1 MKLYRVLSAEEA
13 RSIVEQIASADW
25 AQGRASSDLATG
37 SVKKNRE
44 LQAKDGEPA
53 LSILMDLHRRLE
65 ALQDEHFIRHML
77 VPKFNRYRVGEAYH
91 AHADAAWMSHRIRT
105 DLACTIFLTD
115 DYDGGELCVN
125 GVSVKGEPGTC
136 VVYECWRPHWVNP
149 VTRGERICA
158 ITWMQSGIRDATQRE
173 VLGMFQSV
181 LSEVDRTS
189 NEERFYPRLTALYGK
204 LLRMWLEN

>member
-1 MKLYRVLSAEEA
+1 MKFYRVLSAEEA
-13 RSIVEQIASADW
+13 GSIVERIQDVEW

-37 SVKKNRE
+37 MVKKNHE
-44 LQAKDGEPA
+44 LSGGEIAGP
-53 LSILMDLHRRLE
+53 ILNDLHKRLE
-65 ALQDEHFIRHML
+65 ALQDEHFIRLML
-77 VPKFNRYRVGEAYH
+77 VPRFNRYSEGDAYH
-91 AHADAAWMSHRIRT
+91 EHADAGWMGRKIRT

-125 GVSVKGEPGTC
+125 GMSLKGEPGTC

-173 VLGMFQSV
+173 VLNLFQSV
-181 LSEVDRTS
+181 LKEVDRNS
-189 NEERFYPRLTALYGK
+189 NEERFYPRLSALYGK
-204 LLRMWLEN
+204 LVRMWMEN